1 MGGYK
6 MIVEI
11 QRNETEFMTVDLS
24 KVDDEDIKQEAEE
37 RDYIV
42 LEKEPFNI
50 LYNKLNRGQDI
61 NEEVKALIYN
71 TIGRIL

>member
-1 MGGYK
+1 

-11 QRNETEFMTVDLS
+11 QRNENEFMTIDLA
-24 KVDDEDIKQEAEE
+24 KIDDEDIANEARE

-50 LYNKLNRGQDI
+50 IYHKMELGADI
-61 NEEVKALIYN
+61 TEEVKTLIYN
-71 TIGRIL
+71 TLGRIL

>member
-1 MGGYK
+1 

-11 QRNETEFMTVDLS
+11 QRNENEYMTIDLS
-24 KVDDEDIKQEAEE
+24 KVDDDDIKQEAEE

-42 LEKEPFNI
+42 LEREPFNI

-61 NEEVKALIYN
+61 NEEVKTLIYN
-71 TIGRIL
+71 TLGRII

>member
-1 MGGYK
+1 

-24 KVDDEDIKQEAEE
+24 KVDDDDIKEEAEE

-42 LEKEPFNI
+42 LEREPFNI
-50 LYNKLNRGQDI
+50 IYHKMELGKDI
-61 NEEVKALIYN
+61 TQEVKELIYN
-71 TIGRIL
+71 TLGRIL

>member
-1 MGGYK
+1 

-11 QRNETEFMTVDLS
+11 QRNETEYMTVDLA
-24 KVDDEDIKQEAEE
+24 KVDDEDIAHEARE

-61 NEEVKALIYN
+61 NEEVKTLIYN
-71 TIGRIL
+71 TLGRII

>member
-1 MGGYK
+1 

-11 QRNETEFMTVDLS
+11 QRNENEFMTIDLS
-24 KVDDEDIKQEAEE
+24 KVDDDDIANEARE

-50 LYNKLNRGQDI
+50 IYDKLNRGQDI
-61 NEEVKALIYN
+61 NENIKELIYN

>member
-1 MGGYK
+1 

-11 QRNETEFMTVDLS
+11 QRNETEFMTVDLA
-24 KVDDEDIKQEAEE
+24 KVDDEDIANEARE

-61 NEEVKALIYN
+61 NEEVKTLIYN
-71 TIGRIL
+71 TLGRII